1 MRATT
6 SFNKMLTL
14 PALTVVD
21 VDFGELGWVVLSIR
35 HTRTLM
41 RCECGWSTRVVHSRS
56 ERRWRHLDAFGVRV
70 ALEGEIRRMRCRA
83 CNKVVTEDVPWARRA
98 GRHTREFENVVA
110 WWTQRSD
117 RTTVATALRVDW
129 MTVTAI
135 VTRVVAEHLLASRF
149 DKLTR
154 IGIDEISYAKNHQ
167 YLTVV
172 VDHSEGN
179 VVWVGEGK
187 NADTLNEFYK
197 LLGEK
202 RCAKLT
208 AVSMDM
214 GKAYPAATRKHTT
227 ATICWDPFHVVK
239 LLNKAVT
246 DTVRWSKLTKKGLPL
261 SKTEATNLRWALLK
275 KPSDLTDDQ
284 AAVLARHQRKRH
296 AIWRAQQLKEDF
308 RGLYQLDDPD
318 QAAAYLTRWLSRA
331 SRSRIPP
338 MVKAATMV
346 RENRSGILAAVE
358 LGLSNSR
365 LEGTN
370 SKIRLLNHRG
380 YGHHSAKALTA
391 IIYLCCGG
399 ITVRLPWQPEPH
411 EDDHDVT
418 PATRTGSEP
427 TGE

>member
-1 MRATT
+1 
-6 SFNKMLTL
+6 MLTL

-70 ALEGEIRRMRCRA
+70 ALEGEIRRLRCRA
-83 CNKVVTEDVPWARRA
+83 CNRVVTEDVPWARRA

-117 RTTVATALRVDW
+117 RTTVAAALRVDW

-135 VTRVVAEHLLASRF
+135 VTRVVAERLLATRF
-149 DKLTR
+149 DRLTQ
-154 IGIDEISYAKNHQ
+154 IGVDEISYAKNHQ

-296 AIWRAQQLKEDF
+296 AIWRAQQLNYPALGGGS
-308 RGLYQLDDPD
+308 RGAVGSERIARRRRWPSS
-318 QAAAYLTRWLSRA
+318 AVMTRWWRA
-331 SRSRIPP
+331 VSDVQPRVSASSRSWR
-338 MVKAATMV
+338 MSSSWDWSAGA
-346 RENRSGILAAVE
+346 NSGAV
-358 LGLSNSR
+358 
-365 LEGTN
+365 
-370 SKIRLLNHRG
+370 
-380 YGHHSAKALTA
+380 
-391 IIYLCCGG
+391 
-399 ITVRLPWQPEPH
+399 V
-411 EDDHDVT
+411 
-418 PATRTGSEP
+418 
-427 TGE
+427 